1 MYSIGRRRD
10 LCLLEGGEGV
20 GVGPGRRL
28 RHGERRPAV
37 RRERAHQPA
46 EGAALHGPDGGG
58 DGGLDVRGLLRQP
71 RPQAGLQGLDAV
83 GQLRERVG
91 PAPRRRLRRRHHH
104 QRPPLLLPHPFHLAA
119 RARARARLDDE
130 RDWRWG
136 WGGGEKWEKIAVG
149 LRGGW
154 FIPSDAPLGARYKP
168 SAASTNFPRDQLTS
182 THPPLVDHMGRFFW
196 AGGWHVSGLCVHT
209 GLC

>member
-1 MYSIGRRRD
+1 MENKAPEPNAAAMLPWTSSTPLILLITQDIPALAPVMTAKFRACTSGRRRD
-10 LCLLEGGEGV
+10 LRLLEGGEGV

-91 PAPRRRLRRRHHH
+91 PTPRRRLRRRHHH

-119 RARARARLDDE
+119 RARARARL
-130 RDWRWG
+130 
-136 WGGGEKWEKIAVG
+136 
-149 LRGGW
+149 
-154 FIPSDAPLGARYKP
+154 
-168 SAASTNFPRDQLTS
+168 
-182 THPPLVDHMGRFFW
+182 
-196 AGGWHVSGLCVHT
+196 
-209 GLC
+209 